1 MAGNADAHILVMESL
16 TEALIQLMRKKPL
29 AEIKI
34 SELCDKAGVSRV
46 SFYRNFDSIPQIL
59 TQKLSDVTDHWWQDF
74 SQNSA
79 PYIQKNFWNALL
91 DQYRSNQDMI
101 LLMYQNDLSYL
112 LKDHI
117 FHCCAVHEI
126 CIELEAYQ
134 RAALAG
140 ALYGIIDEWIRR
152 GMGDIPAELS
162 LRSMLH
168 IFPKELQ

>member
-1 MAGNADAHILVMESL
+1 MAGNAEAHNLVMESI

-34 SELCDKAGVSRV
+34 SELCEKAGVSRV

-59 TQKLSDVTDHWWQDF
+59 TQKLSDITDHWWLSF

-79 PYIQKNFWNALL
+79 PYIQKNFWPELL
-91 DQYRSNQDMI
+91 EQYRSNQDMI
-101 LLMYQNDLSYL
+101 LLMYQNNLSYL
-112 LKDHI
+112 IRDHI
-117 FHCCAVHEI
+117 FQCCAVHETVS
-126 CIELEAYQ
+126 ELEAYR

-152 GMGDIPAELS
+152 GMGDIPEELS